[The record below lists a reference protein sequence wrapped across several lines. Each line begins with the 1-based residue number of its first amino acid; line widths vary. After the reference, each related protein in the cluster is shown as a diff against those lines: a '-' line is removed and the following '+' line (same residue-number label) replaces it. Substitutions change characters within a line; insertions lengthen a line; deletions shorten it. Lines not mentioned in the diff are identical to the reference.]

1 MFPRIYSEA
10 WQAKNIGVLEGFFSG
25 AATTLNDRPKS
36 ASTEVFFRVDSSPPR
51 PSEGLILLLSDCL
64 PKTGSAP
71 SAGLHLANV

>member
-36 ASTEVFFRVDSSPPR
+36 ASTEVFFGWTAVRRDR
-51 PSEGLILLLSDCL
+51 P
-64 PKTGSAP
+64 KA
-71 SAGLHLANV
+71 

>member
-36 ASTEVFFRVDSSPPR
+36 ASTEVFSGGQQSAATVRR
-51 PSEGLILLLSDCL
+51 PDTLALRL
-64 PKTGSAP
+64 PS
-71 SAGLHLANV
+71 